1 MTSQLNVDT
10 IVDKAGTGG
19 TNVKIANNAVAV
31 AEGGSATTNV
41 VQGLAKHWVRF
52 DQVNSN
58 TFGDTFNS
66 SSFTD
71 VGSGHTLFTRTA
83 NLANDDYITSITTE
97 VQVTYT
103 NVSDTMLAGS
113 TQLSPSFMSVY
124 HVENG
129 SPADTRT
136 VSMMAL
142 GDLA

>member
-10 IVDKAGTGG
+10 IVDKAGSGG

-71 VGSGHTLFTRTA
+71 NGTGNTLFTRTS
-83 NLANDDYITSITTE
+83 NLANDDYPAFITTE
-97 VQVTYT
+97 IQASYT
-103 NVSDTMLAGS
+103 NTADALIAGS
-113 TQLSPSFMSVY
+113 TQLSTSFMSTY

-129 SPADTRT
+129 SAADTRT
-136 VSMMAL
+136 VAMMAV